1 MQERRGATR
10 YSCQLGCVV
19 QIGAQRHD
27 ATVFDLSSSGL
38 AIRTQL
44 DLAQG
49 DEVALVIDSTVHVS
63 AIAWRTGRTRRG
75 FLVGLMLS
83 AESADFDALVGRF
96 AARHAPTSAPDA
108 TQPCAAPPAPAE
120 HWWRLRVKDNDGNR
134 TRVVALAAPSRDDA
148 IARALLEIGGGW
160 EILEAKLAPHEA
172 KKET

>member
-49 DEVALVIDSTVHVS
+49 DEVALVIDSTVRVS
-63 AIAWRTGRTRRG
+63 AIAWRTGRTKRG

-83 AESADFDALVGRF
+83 AESADFDALVERL
-96 AARHAPTSAPDA
+96 AARRAPTPVPGP
-108 TQPCAAPPAPAE
+108 TKPCAAPPAPAE
-120 HWWRLRVKDNDGNR
+120 LWWRLRVKDADGNR
-134 TRVVALAAPSRDDA
+134 TRIVALAAPSRDEA
-148 IARALLEIGGGW
+148 IARALVEIGGGW
-160 EILEAKLAPHEA
+160 EVLEAKLAPAEPKA
-172 KKET
+172 KA